1 MTAFVKAIIQLP
13 RNAKR
18 FIAILSDFVL
28 VPFSIWLAYSLRL
41 DRFYELNIAVTT
53 LIFATTLITTAL
65 FVRLGLYRAVIRF
78 ANAEILTT
86 VFSGVLLS
94 VVALSFLGFL
104 LNAPLPRSVPFIYF
118 AIAMFAIGGTRFLMK
133 SLLSSSKSTTKKVL
147 IYGAGNVGMQL
158 ANALAQGHEFGPIG
172 FIDDD
177 RKKQGSIILGLPVH
191 APRDLA
197 KLLEGST
204 VDSILLAMSNIS
216 PSQRA
221 SVISYLSN
229 HEVQVKTVPAI
240 SDIVSGTA
248 QLTELKSVGVD
259 DLLGRDPVP
268 PVDHLLRQ
276 AIQGKTVLVTG
287 AGGSI
292 GSELCR
298 QISSLSPKHIILL
311 EHSEVALYNI
321 DGELREQSDLSIT
334 SVLGSVT
341 NANLVA
347 HTLKQYTVDTVYHT
361 AAYKHVPIVEEN
373 IFIGTENNVVG
384 TKVICE
390 QAATN
395 GVKNFVLISTDKAV
409 RPTNLMG
416 ATKRMAE
423 LIVQCFA
430 KDHPETNFNIV
441 RFGNVLDSSGSV
453 VPLFKEQILKGGPI
467 TVTHPEI
474 TRYFMTI
481 PEAVQLVIQAGAMGR
496 SGDVFVLEMGEPVHI
511 AKLAES
517 MIHLM
522 GRTQKSSENPNGEV
536 EIVYTGLR
544 PGEKL
549 FEELVIGENIV
560 GTEHPRITKAI
571 ERSLDRQHLEQVITK
586 MSDAIYDNN
595 ESQLIE
601 IFKQTVEGYSPSKK
615 LASPTD
621 SDHVLQFPG
630 S

>member
-1 MTAFVKAIIQLP
+1 MTAFVNTIIQLP

-28 VPFSIWLAYSLRL
+28 VPSSIWLAYSLRM

-53 LIFATTLITTAL
+53 LIFATTLVTIAL

-94 VVALSFLGFL
+94 VVALSLLGFL

-118 AIAMFAIGGTRFLMK
+118 AIAMFAIGGTRFLMQ
-133 SLLSSSKSTTKKVL
+133 SLLSSSKSSTKKVL

-177 RKKQGSIILGLPVH
+177 KKKQGSIILGLPVH
-191 APRDLA
+191 APQDLA
-197 KLLEGST
+197 KLLEDST

-240 SDIVSGTA
+240 SDIVSGSA

-321 DGELREQSDLSIT
+321 DGELREQSDLYIT

-347 HTLKQYTVDTVYHT
+347 HTLKQYPVDTVYHA

-373 IFIGTENNVVG
+373 IFIGAENNVVG

-621 SDHVLQFPG
+621 SDHVL
-630 S
+630 